1 MHSAPLSILFIL
13 LLILS
18 SCTENEEN
26 TTSEE
31 LNIDTTLVGKHGRLE
46 VKGNQIVD
54 KHGNP
59 MSLAGNSF
67 FWSNDN
73 WGGER
78 YYKRE
83 IVSWLKKD
91 WNTTIV
97 RAAMGVED
105 PGGYIENKNGN
116 KNRIKIIVEAAIN
129 EGIYVIIDWHSHHA
143 EDYQNEAIEFFQEMA
158 TLYGETDHVIYEL
171 YNEPLDISWSN
182 TINRMH

>member
-1 MHSAPLSILFIL
+1 MYSKRPDILFVL
-13 LLILS
+13 LLIFL

-31 LNIDTTLVGKHGRLE
+31 LNTDTTLVGKHGRLE

-78 YYKRE
+78 YY
-83 IVSWLKKD
+83 
-91 WNTTIV
+91 
-97 RAAMGVED
+97 
-105 PGGYIENKNGN
+105 
-116 KNRIKIIVEAAIN
+116 
-129 EGIYVIIDWHSHHA
+129 
-143 EDYQNEAIEFFQEMA
+143 
-158 TLYGETDHVIYEL
+158 
-171 YNEPLDISWSN
+171 
-182 TINRMH
+182 

>member
-1 MHSAPLSILFIL
+1 MCRWFDSGPSHLSFNLLISTLKMYSAPTSILFIL

-78 YYKRE
+78 YYK
-83 IVSWLKKD
+83 
-91 WNTTIV
+91 T
-97 RAAMGVED
+97 
-105 PGGYIENKNGN
+105 
-116 KNRIKIIVEAAIN
+116 
-129 EGIYVIIDWHSHHA
+129 
-143 EDYQNEAIEFFQEMA
+143 
-158 TLYGETDHVIYEL
+158 
-171 YNEPLDISWSN
+171 
-182 TINRMH
+182 

>member
-1 MHSAPLSILFIL
+1 MYSAPLSILFIL

-67 FWSNDN
+67 FGAMIIGVVSATTK
-73 WGGER
+73 ER
-78 YYKRE
+78 
-83 IVSWLKKD
+83 LFH
-91 WNTTIV
+91 
-97 RAAMGVED
+97 G
-105 PGGYIENKNGN
+105 
-116 KNRIKIIVEAAIN
+116 
-129 EGIYVIIDWHSHHA
+129 
-143 EDYQNEAIEFFQEMA
+143 
-158 TLYGETDHVIYEL
+158 
-171 YNEPLDISWSN
+171 
-182 TINRMH
+182 